1 MAWWPTTAAC
11 AHSRTTNLTFE
22 QHSTHPQQHS
32 THPHCLDQDRIT
44 NKLTKTYQ
52 TKQRLARAL
61 GRGGQQQWGH
71 RRAGW
76 HGDRGRVRG
85 GGDDRRRA
93 GWRRRPRCG
102 VGAGGE
108 ESVKNA
114 RKKDGSGI
122 YRPHPFTPGAI
133 PPPGVK
139 VLYSRCMLPTESKD
153 RE

>member
-52 TKQRLARAL
+52 TKQQLARAL
-61 GRGGQQQWGH
+61 GWGGQQQ
-71 RRAGW
+71 AM
-76 HGDRGRVRG
+76 RG
-85 GGDDRRRA
+85 RRRA
-93 GWRRRPRCG
+93 GWRGDRRRTRGGGNDRCRAGWWRRPRCG
-102 VGAGGE
+102 GPGGMGAGGE

-114 RKKDGSGI
+114 KKKMALVYIGHTPLLPVLS
-122 YRPHPFTPGAI
+122 PH
-133 PPPGVK
+133 
-139 VLYSRCMLPTESKD
+139 